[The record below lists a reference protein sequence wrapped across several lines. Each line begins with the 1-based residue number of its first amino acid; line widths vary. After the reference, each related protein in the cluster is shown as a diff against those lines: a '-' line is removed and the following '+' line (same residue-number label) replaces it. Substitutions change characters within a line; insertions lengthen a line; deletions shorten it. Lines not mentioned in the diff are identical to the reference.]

1 MNDSE
6 KLVALKE
13 LLLHEDRDFANQIL
27 HKLDNLENVLYI
39 QKNLSEKID
48 PIIDQKINQFV
59 EKIPQKLGPV
69 ITATLKEEIQ
79 NSQDQV
85 VEALFPIIG
94 KMIKKYVQKEIKML
108 SDSINNQLQ
117 ESFSMKKWKRKLK
130 SIFTGMSE
138 NEIILSELD
147 KPIVQQVFVIEKG
160 SGIIISSFS
169 KKQTIDEDMVAGM
182 LTAIK
187 SFVEDAFHGG
197 DQNLEHIEYELFKI
211 HLQNFSS
218 YYIAVVVSGNFN
230 SQFKSDIEDKLI
242 DFASKYI
249 KSNTNDR
256 EYISKKLVE
265 YFENE

>member
-1 MNDSE
+1 MDDSE

-27 HKLDNLENVLYI
+27 QKLDNLESVLYT
-39 QKNLSEKID
+39 QKNLSEKVD

-59 EKIPQKLGPV
+59 EKMPQKLGPV

-85 VEALFPIIG
+85 VEVLFPIIG
-94 KMIKKYVQKEIKML
+94 KMIKKYVQAEMKML

-117 ESFSMKKWKRKLK
+117 ESFSMKKWKRKFK
-130 SIFTGMSE
+130 SIFTGVSE

-147 KPIVQQVFVIEKG
+147 KPVIQQLFVIEKG
-160 SGIIISSFS
+160 SGIIISSYS
-169 KKQTIDEDMVAGM
+169 KTQTIDEDMVAGM

-187 SFVEDAFHGG
+187 SFVEDAFQGG
-197 DQNLEHIEYELFKI
+197 GQNLEHIEYELYKI

-218 YYIAVVVSGNFN
+218 YYIAVVVSGNFSN
-230 SQFKSDIEDKLI
+230 QFKSNTEDKLI
-242 DFASKYI
+242 DFASKHI
-249 KSNTNDR
+249 TLKN
-256 EYISKKLVE
+256 
-265 YFENE
+265 

>member
-1 MNDSE
+1 MDDSE
-6 KLVALKE
+6 KLIALKE

-27 HKLDNLENVLYI
+27 QKLDNLENVLYT
-39 QKNLSEKID
+39 QKNLSEKVD

-59 EKIPQKLGPV
+59 EKMPQKLGPV

-85 VEALFPIIG
+85 VEVLFPIIG
-94 KMIKKYVQKEIKML
+94 KMIKKYVQAEMKML

-117 ESFSMKKWKRKLK
+117 ESFSMKKWKRKFK
-130 SIFTGMSE
+130 SIFTGVSE
-138 NEIILSELD
+138 NGIILSELD
-147 KPIVQQVFVIEKG
+147 KPQIQQVFVIEKG

-169 KKQTIDEDMVAGM
+169 KTQTIDEDMVAGM

-187 SFVEDAFHGG
+187 SFVEDAFQGG
-197 DQNLEHIEYELFKI
+197 GQNLEHIEYEFFKI

-218 YYIAVVVSGNFN
+218 YYIAVVVSGTFN

-242 DFASKYI
+242 DFASEHI
-249 KSNTNDR
+249 KNNTNDR
-256 EYISKKLVE
+256 DYISKKLIE
-265 YFENE
+265 YFKNE